1 MLVTADGTYAID
13 YEWVFLFPV
22 PAGFVKYRTLVYFY
36 RRYKSLLGGQAERE
50 FIGQFPEYVKAD
62 EKLLSL
68 YEAMERGFQEYVHG
82 ENQRTYQEDYMV
94 KTKTLADLSHVDG
107 ELARANERLDALR
120 AENSEKDTALRKVQ
134 EVQRLTNNHV
144 ANLDVIISDLRHE
157 NAELGKTLTYLNG
170 HEAVIFKVRRKLGQA
185 FNRCYPKGTVRR
197 KKLGYWKRT
206 ILHPGKMMKMYTTG
220 EGKNLIKGDF
230 EIGEEYLTYG
240 KSTFRRK
247 KIRRFHRDSGI
258 QPDSLYLSMP
268 AVDSGAYE
276 GRELRGYHCRRCF
289 DRRHRAS
296 GGVCR

>member
-1 MLVTADGTYAID
+1 MYCPYTGSYTHLC
-13 YEWVFLFPV
+13 
-22 PAGFVKYRTLVYFY
+22 
-36 RRYKSLLGGQAERE
+36 
-50 FIGQFPEYVKAD
+50 PEYVKAD

-94 KTKTLADLSHVDG
+94 KTKTLADLSPVDE

-185 FNRCYPKGTVRR
+185 FNRCYPCLLYTSSRVPFFSRISVRI
-197 KKLGYWKRT
+197 WKR
-206 ILHPGKMMKMYTTG
+206 
-220 EGKNLIKGDF
+220 
-230 EIGEEYLTYG
+230 
-240 KSTFRRK
+240 SSRVR
-247 KIRRFHRDSGI
+247 
-258 QPDSLYLSMP
+258 LY
-268 AVDSGAYE
+268 
-276 GRELRGYHCRRCF
+276 F
-289 DRRHRAS
+289 T
-296 GGVCR
+296 